1 MTSVNIA
8 GYHLSEQLYNASRTL
23 VCRGDRQADL
33 LPTKSL
39 QEFLL
44 IAIALCNALE
54 IRHYMKMD

>member
-8 GYHLSEQLYNASRTL
+8 GYHLREQLDNGSTL
-23 VCRGDRQADL
+23 VCQGDRQADS

-54 IRHYMKMD
+54 IRHSMKMD